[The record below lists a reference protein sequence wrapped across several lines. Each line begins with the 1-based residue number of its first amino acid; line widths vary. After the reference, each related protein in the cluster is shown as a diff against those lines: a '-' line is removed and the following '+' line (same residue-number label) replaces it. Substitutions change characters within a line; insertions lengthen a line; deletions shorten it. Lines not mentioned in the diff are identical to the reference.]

1 MRISAMR
8 PVSAEE
14 IESLAIG
21 AWILGTGGGGSPYLA
36 LLNMRQLYRAGRG
49 VPAHGRRPSSPT
61 TTWWRSSPTWA
72 RRSSG
77 QERLTDPKTMALAVT
92 MMEEYLGRKF
102 RAVMSLEIGGGNS
115 IQPFMAAAMLDL
127 PVVDGDCM
135 GRAFPEA
142 QMTSFA
148 IHDLQMY
155 PLDPRRRARQ
165 RVVVARAASWK
176 WMERISRKAC
186 VEVGSIASTCKAPR
200 TGKEIKECAIL
211 GSTTK
216 AIGIG
221 RAVQAA
227 RRAHRDPDR
236 GRARGRRRDQA
247 LQRQDPRHRAPRHRG
262 LPPRHRHA
270 SRAWTTSG
278 ATRFSLA
285 FQNEFAVGWLD
296 GEPRVMTPDL
306 ICVLDTVSGDAIGT
320 ETLRYGQRVT
330 VIALPAPPILLTPE
344 GARARGPARLR
355 LRPRLPLGV
364 RVRRRIGIDVGGTN
378 TDAVLLE
385 DGAVAAAVKTPTTAD
400 VTTGITARPRR
411 PGGAGAGC
419 ARRATRR

>member
-1 MRISAMR
+1 MR
-8 PVSAEE
+8 PVPPEE

-36 LLNMRQLYRAGRG
+36 LLNMRQLYRKG
-49 VPAHGRRPSSPT
+49 VVCRLMDASELADDDLVAVVSNMGAPLV
-61 TTWWRSSPTWA
+61 
-72 RRSSG
+72 G
-77 QERLTDPKTMALAVT
+77 QERLTDPQTMARAVT

-102 RAVMSLEIGGGNS
+102 HAVMSLEIGGGNS
-115 IQPFMAAAMLDL
+115 IQPFMAAAILDL

-155 PLDPRRRARQ
+155 PLTLADVRDNA
-165 RVVVARAASWK
+165 VVVARAASWK
-176 WMERISRKAC
+176 WMERLSRKAC

-227 RRAHRDPDR
+227 RRVHRRDPIDAVLEVEAGIKIFSGKIHDIARRTTEGFLR
-236 GRARGRRRDQA
+236 GTATLEGLDAFRGHTFR
-247 LQRQDPRHRAPRHRG
+247 
-262 LPPRHRHA
+262 
-270 SRAWTTSG
+270 
-278 ATRFSLA
+278 LA

-306 ICVLDTVSGDAIGT
+306 ICVLDTVAGDAIGT

-330 VIALPAPPILLTPE
+330 VIALPAPLILLTPKGIE
-344 GARARGPARLR
+344 HVGPRAFGYDLDFRSVFA
-355 LRPRLPLGV
+355 
-364 RVRRRIGIDVGGTN
+364 
-378 TDAVLLE
+378 
-385 DGAVAAAVKTPTTAD
+385 
-400 VTTGITARPRR
+400 
-411 PGGAGAGC
+411 
-419 ARRATRR
+419 

>member
-1 MRISAMR
+1 
-8 PVSAEE
+8 
-14 IESLAIG
+14 
-21 AWILGTGGGGSPYLA
+21 
-36 LLNMRQLYRAGRG
+36 
-49 VPAHGRRPSSPT
+49 
-61 TTWWRSSPTWA
+61 
-72 RRSSG
+72 
-77 QERLTDPKTMALAVT
+77 
-92 MMEEYLGRKF
+92 
-102 RAVMSLEIGGGNS
+102 MSLEIGGGNS

-148 IHDLQMY
+148 IHDLRMY
-155 PLDPRRRARQ
+155 PLTLADVRDNA
-165 RVVVARAASWK
+165 VVVARAASWK

-227 RRAHRDPDR
+227 RRAHRDPIDAVLEVAAGVKIFSGKIQDIARRTTEGFLR
-236 GRARGRRRDQA
+236 GTATIEGLDAFRG
-247 LQRQDPRHRAPRHRG
+247 H
-262 LPPRHRHA
+262 
-270 SRAWTTSG
+270 T
-278 ATRFSLA
+278 FSLG

-296 GEPRVMTPDL
+296 GLPRVMTPDL

-330 VIALPAPPILLTPE
+330 VIALPAPPILLTPKGIE
-344 GARARGPARLR
+344 HVGPRAFGYDLDFRSVFA
-355 LRPRLPLGV
+355 
-364 RVRRRIGIDVGGTN
+364 
-378 TDAVLLE
+378 
-385 DGAVAAAVKTPTTAD
+385 
-400 VTTGITARPRR
+400 
-411 PGGAGAGC
+411 
-419 ARRATRR
+419 